1 MQPSRTST
9 ASASFFCVSD
19 SILSLLLDIK
29 RLWQLSEPVFLGV
42 ESHASSQGIRQ
53 VAFSSTNIL
62 VHICTLP
69 TIETCF
75 NCIGTRSSNANKRIK
90 TTKKFRHNF
99 KVGGSRQNGAS
110 AWRRNSLVTL
120 KIPFTQ
126 KQSVRIFYLFD
137 KTKNKPT
144 K

>member
-1 MQPSRTST
+1 MVVADKYAAFAHQHSLGIVFLCIGHYFIFTFRYKQVLTTLRTG
-9 ASASFFCVSD
+9 
-19 SILSLLLDIK
+19 
-29 RLWQLSEPVFLGV
+29 FLGV

-90 TTKKFRHNF
+90 TTKKFRQNF

-110 AWRRNSLVTL
+110 A
-120 KIPFTQ
+120 
-126 KQSVRIFYLFD
+126 
-137 KTKNKPT
+137 
-144 K
+144 